1 MTKVL
6 MSLINELDEIEDVGR
21 GLDIGLNCE
30 IQDSNGLKDIEG
42 NKLIRNKEVMNSE
55 QPWL

>member
-1 MTKVL
+1 
-6 MSLINELDEIEDVGR
+6 MSLIKELDEIEDVGR

-55 QPWL
+55 QPGL